1 MADEVKQAQAPP
13 FPLIC
18 RQKGPYKFKEEHV
31 QVIPPDD
38 EVLAQIE
45 KEFALEPLDFEKPV
59 ELDMDGTIEAR
70 NEFIKQ
76 AEVPFIL
83 TEEGK
88 VVWERKLNLYYLLN
102 ESNLL
107 RSIYAKKIE
116 DYKGDHRA
124 AIANLKFTFTVD
136 VDPHN
141 MNNNN
146 NENEGMT
153 VAVMEDLIMYWRI
166 HAGIHPSKGD
176 NIDARNK
183 HGWTPGDSGFKS
195 MHYADTPCKIDR
207 TFIDG
212 NPTNTIM
219 VEGKEEPW
227 IGIRSYGE
235 TTGRLYRLLAAA
247 DYLGMK
253 PLKHLCILACRMNLR
268 KKGLDDEET
277 TAFLMDM
284 LYVYQEGDNTL
295 EVDDDNDSDVQ
306 EGIGSDDENTN
317 IQDSLKAFAR
327 TQGAQ

>member
-1 MADEVKQAQAPP
+1 MAEEKKATLP

-18 RQKGPYKFKEEHV
+18 KQKGPYKFNEDDV
-31 QVIPPDD
+31 QVIPGDD
-38 EVLAQIE
+38 EVLE
-45 KEFALEPLDFEKPV
+45 KIKLEFELDKLDYEKPV
-59 ELDMDGTIEAR
+59 ELDTDGSIEAR

-88 VVWERKLNLYYLLN
+88 VVWERKLRLYYLLN
-102 ESNLL
+102 ESKHL
-107 RSIYAKKIE
+107 RNIYQQQV
-116 DYKGDHRA
+116 DDHKGNHQA
-124 AIANLKFTFTVD
+124 AIANLEFKFAVD
-136 VDPHN
+136 VDPQN

-166 HAGIHPSKGD
+166 HAGVHPSKGD
-176 NIDARNK
+176 NIDERNK
-183 HGWTPGDSGFKS
+183 YGWTPENSGFKS
-195 MHYADTPCKIDR
+195 MHYANTPCKIDR

-212 NPTNTIM
+212 NLSNTIT

-247 DYLGMK
+247 DYLGMA

-268 KKGLDDEET
+268 KKGLDHEET
-277 TAFLMDM
+277 DEFLKNM
-284 LYVYQEGDNTL
+284 LYVYTEGDNTL

-306 EGIGSDDENTN
+306 EGVGSDDENTA

-327 TQGAQ
+327 TQQ